1 MGIANCYKCKK
12 GLFLKMCCKST
23 LLFKLYQSFLFE
35 LQKKVYFHFVTYD
48 VSDFLAT
55 FTCKFISP
63 FQHCILIKMVIKP
76 TGCLTI
82 FLKDFFSIIRVRP

>member
-1 MGIANCYKCKK
+1 MGIANCAKCQK
-12 GLFLKMCCKST
+12 GVFLKMYGKSM

-63 FQHCILIKMVIKP
+63 FQHCILVKMVIKP
-76 TGCLTI
+76 TGCRTI
-82 FLKDFFSIIRVRP
+82 FLKEIFFYN